1 MLKKVENVCYWQVL
15 RMIDEDGNS
24 VSVANTED
32 NWRETAVCI
41 NWGSTET
48 DKWYI
53 KMWNW
58 KEKIEVAKTITDA
71 LEILYWIDADMI
83 WSGIARS
90 SKIWFLS
97 ERKKEKP

>member
-15 RMIDEDGNS
+15 RMMDEDRNL

-58 KEKIEVAKTITDA
+58 KEKIEVAKTITEA
-71 LEILYWIDADMI
+71 LEILYWIDAE
-83 WSGIARS
+83 RS
-90 SKIWFLS
+90 QYSTDHRSDLF
-97 ERKKEKP
+97 EKLKNQDD